1 MLVLVLVLVLGPVL
15 VLVLVLGPV
24 PVPVLGPVLRLRV
37 SKPSTAWST
46 IQEKN

>member
-15 VLVLVLGPV
+15 VLVL
-24 PVPVLGPVLRLRV
+24 VPVLGPVLRLRV